1 MTSPNIAHDNTTL
14 SRVTRDRCPMCRCYK
29 VSIMMAI
36 PGQGPSLGHN
46 PWVVSVV
53 WVLSWTQISFPTQAS
68 AGGAADTRA
77 NSSLL
82 WARDKDNN
90 LPVMIRING
99 LMSFFWIS
107 SPFTRGIYI
116 MTSLDK
122 IMVTTHQNSNNL
134 PSARVINLETK
145 PYL

>member
-1 MTSPNIAHDNTTL
+1 MSHVPVLQGVHYDGDTGAGPIIRSQ
-14 SRVTRDRCPMCRCYK
+14 PMGGEC
-29 VSIMMAI
+29 
-36 PGQGPSLGHN
+36 G
-46 PWVVSVV
+46 VSVI
-53 WVLSWTQISFPTQAS
+53 LNTDFISNS
-68 AGGAADTRA
+68 GLRRGAADTRA

-122 IMVTTHQNSNNL
+122 IIVTTHQNSNNL